1 MRGCLALILFALAGC
16 SSTSSDGEVS
26 GSVSVD
32 GQPAENG
39 AISFFPLD
47 GRGPTGGCAITAGRY
62 SVRLPVGAYRVEVR
76 VSVKVGERKLYDTP
90 DSPVQPTFREI
101 LPAKYNIDSELKY
114 DVIAGPQEKNWDLPT
129 K

>member
-1 MRGCLALILFALAGC
+1 
-16 SSTSSDGEVS
+16 
-26 GSVSVD
+26 
-32 GQPAENG
+32 
-39 AISFFPLD
+39 LD
-47 GRGPTGGCAITAGRY
+47 GRGQTAGCAITAGRY

-101 LPAKYNIDSELKY
+101 LPAKYNTDSELKY
-114 DVIAGPQEKNWDLPT
+114 DVIAGAQEKNWDLPT